1 MRHGAPA
8 GAARRGMIPFST
20 ADLEPAPAAVRAA
33 LGLKPGARPS
43 PRSEELLR
51 RALAIFRG
59 LAAPAA
65 VAKPV
70 TAEEFAPVFAGRGG
84 NEPLAPLAGIV
95 PRAGRLHLFAFTL
108 GEPLGAEIGRLFA
121 GDFALG
127 AVLDAVAS
135 QAAERAARVA
145 ERWSESLPG
154 PGAASGG
161 PWRCFLYSPG
171 YCGWHVSGQE
181 ALFAALRPET
191 IGIRLNASFLMTP
204 LKSVSGVL
212 VAGPAAIHRLEASY
226 PFCARCA
233 SPACQERS
241 LAGPPA

>member
-1 MRHGAPA
+1 MIHFSPA
-8 GAARRGMIPFST
+8 E
-20 ADLEPAPAAVRAA
+20 LEPAPAAVRAA
-33 LGLKPGARPS
+33 LGLKRGVEPS

-51 RALAIFRG
+51 RALDLFRG

-65 VAKPV
+65 VVKPV
-70 TAEEFAPVFAGRGG
+70 TAEEFATVFAGRGG
-84 NEPLAPLAGIV
+84 NEPRAPLAGIY

-108 GEPLGAEIGRLFA
+108 GGPLGAEIGRLFA

-135 QAAERAARVA
+135 QAAENAARVA
-145 ERWSESLPG
+145 ERWSESLPV
-154 PGAASGG
+154 PGAGDGG

-212 VAGPAAIHRLEASY
+212 VAGPAALHRLEASY
-226 PFCARCA
+226 PFCARCT

-241 LAGPPA
+241 LAAPPA

>member
-1 MRHGAPA
+1 MIHFSPA
-8 GAARRGMIPFST
+8 E
-20 ADLEPAPAAVRAA
+20 LEPAPAAVRAA
-33 LGLKPGARPS
+33 LGLKRGVEPS

-51 RALAIFRG
+51 RALDLFRG

-65 VAKPV
+65 VVKPV
-70 TAEEFAPVFAGRGG
+70 TAEEFATVFAGRGG
-84 NEPLAPLAGIV
+84 NEPRAPLAGIY

-135 QAAERAARVA
+135 QAAENAARVA
-145 ERWSESLPG
+145 ERWSESLPV
-154 PGAASGG
+154 PGAGDGG

-226 PFCARCA
+226 PFCARCT

-241 LAGPPA
+241 LAAPPA

>member
-1 MRHGAPA
+1 
-8 GAARRGMIPFST
+8 MIPFRL
-20 ADLEPAPAAVRAA
+20 AELEPAPAAVRAV
-33 LGLKPGARPS
+33 LGLAPGMEPS
-43 PRSEELLR
+43 PRSEDLLR
-51 RALAIFRG
+51 RALALFRG

-65 VAKPV
+65 VAKTV
-70 TAEEFAPVFAGRGG
+70 TATEFAPVFAGRGN
-84 NEPLAPLAGIV
+84 NEPLAPLAAIF
-95 PRAGRLHLFAFTL
+95 PRAARLQLFAFTL
-108 GEPLGAEIGRLFA
+108 GEALGAEIARLFA
-121 GDFALG
+121 GDFALA

-135 QAAERAARVA
+135 QAAENAARAA
-145 ERWSESLPG
+145 ERWAESLPAG
-154 PGAASGG
+154 GEDSLPASGADGAG

-212 VAGPAAIHRLEASY
+212 AAGPAAIHRLEASY
-226 PFCARCA
+226 PFCARCS
-233 SPACQERS
+233 SPACRERS

>member
-1 MRHGAPA
+1 MN
-8 GAARRGMIPFST
+8 PFPL
-20 ADLEPAPAAVRAA
+20 DELEPAPAAVRAA
-33 LGLKPGARPS
+33 LGLARGMEAS

-51 RALAIFRG
+51 RALALFRS
-59 LAAPAA
+59 LAAPLA

-70 TAEEFAPVFAGRGG
+70 TAAEFAPVFAGRGD
-84 NEPLAPLAGIV
+84 NDPLAPLAGIF
-95 PRAGRLHLFAFTL
+95 PRAGRLQLFAFTL
-108 GEPLGAEIGRLFA
+108 GEALGAEIARLFA
-121 GDFALG
+121 GDFALA

-135 QAAERAARVA
+135 QAAENAARMA
-145 ERWSESLPG
+145 ERRAESLPG
-154 PGAASGG
+154 PGHDGGG

-226 PFCARCA
+226 PFCVRCS
-233 SPACQERS
+233 SPACRERA